1 MCRPLLCERCR
12 RPHTESRAQ
21 SGTLQ
26 GACYYVLLAP
36 WWTLALTLG
45 LFLPI
50 PLEGLGLVLDFGI
63 RAGFSRFK
71 QRADTVVEA
80 VPGWVSS
87 YREWARRV
95 APESI
100 LFLALC
106 ICVGVLASLA
116 VPIVLFLIVVYGL
129 FTMVWWLSLA
139 LFLPVFYSVM
149 VIGR

>member
-12 RPHTESRAQ
+12 RPYTESRAQ

-50 PLEGLGLVLDFGI
+50 PLEGLGLVLDFGV

-71 QRADTVVEA
+71 QRADTVGEV
-80 VPGWVSS
+80 VPGWVESF
-87 YREWARRV
+87 REWMHRV
-95 APESI
+95 VQDSS
-100 LFLALC
+100 LLLVLC
-106 ICVGVLASLA
+106 FCIVVVAIMA
-116 VPIVLFLIVVYGL
+116 APIVLILIVAYGL
-129 FTMVWWLSLA
+129 FTMIWWLSLA
-139 LFLPVFYSVM
+139 LFLPGLYSIM